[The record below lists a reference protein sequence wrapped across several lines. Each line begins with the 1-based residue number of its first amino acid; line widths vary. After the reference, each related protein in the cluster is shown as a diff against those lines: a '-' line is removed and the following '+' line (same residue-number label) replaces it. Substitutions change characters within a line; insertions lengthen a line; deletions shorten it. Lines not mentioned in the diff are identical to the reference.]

1 MRANELKRYYQ
12 KQMDELRPVLNKGLA
27 DLFQRPIMITEE
39 TEETTNITQTLSA
52 TEFPK
57 IALMFQSGTAPET
70 VSHLLLFP
78 SEFVLAAYAWMV
90 GEDPAAEVDE
100 AHLDG
105 LKEIFN
111 QMLGQIRMA
120 IPDDNARFTINNLQA
135 GLIEKAEDAIP
146 GDETYHGIKAKVKI
160 NSEDRDFFIEHFAWS
175 ERWEILPE
183 EPTGEEPSQT
193 PSQEQ
198 QVQVEPAEFAD
209 LGGNGKPY
217 AGNTRNIE
225 MLLDV
230 DLEITV
236 ELDRKSMLV
245 SDLLKLGKGSII
257 EFPKSAGEPLD
268 ILVNGRK
275 FAEGEVVVIDDKF
288 GVRITQL
295 VSPKERLKK
304 LA

>member
-1 MRANELKRYYQ
+1 MVKNELKRSYQ
-12 KQMDELRPVLNKGLA
+12 AQMDELRPVLNKGLA
-27 DLFQRPIMITEE
+27 DLFQRSIMITEE
-39 TEETTNITQTLSA
+39 TEETTDIAKKLTES
-52 TEFPK
+52 EFPK
-57 IALMFQSGTAPET
+57 IALMFQSGTQPET
-70 VSHLLLFP
+70 ISHLLLFP
-78 SEFVLAAYAWMV
+78 SEFVLSAYAWMV

-100 AHLDG
+100 SHLDG

-120 IPDDNARFTINNLQA
+120 IPDDNARFTIENLQA

-146 GDETYHGIKAKVKI
+146 GDETFHGIKAKIKL
-160 NSEDRDFFIEHFAWS
+160 NSDNQDFFVEHFAWS
-175 ERWEILPE
+175 ERWEISEE
-183 EPTGEEPSQT
+183 EPQTEVSPEPVSQ
-193 PSQEQ
+193 
-198 QVQVEPAEFAD
+198 VNVEPAEFGG
-209 LGGNGKPY
+209 LSGNGQAY

-236 ELDRKSMLV
+236 ELDRKTMVV

>member
-1 MRANELKRYYQ
+1 MNKNELIRNYQ
-12 KQMDELRPVLNKGLA
+12 AQIDELRPVLTKGLA
-27 DLFQRPIMITEE
+27 DLFQRSVMLSEQI
-39 TEETTNITQTLSA
+39 EETTNIAQTLSA

-57 IALMFQSGTAPET
+57 IALLFQSGTQPET
-70 VSHLLLFP
+70 ISHLILFP
-78 SEFVLAAYAWMV
+78 SEFVLSAYAWMI

-100 AHLDG
+100 SHLDG

-120 IPDDNARFTINNLQA
+120 IPDDQSRFTIENLQA

-146 GDETYHGIKAKVKI
+146 GDETYHGVKAKIKI
-160 NSEDRDFFIEHFAWS
+160 NCENQDFFVEHFAWS
-175 ERWEILPE
+175 ERWHIDEEETHSETIEPE
-183 EPTGEEPSQT
+183 TVGK
-193 PSQEQ
+193 
-198 QVQVEPAEFAD
+198 VNVEPAEFGG
-209 LGGNGKPY
+209 LGGNGQAY
-217 AGNTRNIE
+217 GGTNTRNIE

-295 VSPKERLKK
+295 LSPKERLKK